1 MAIIGTWTS
10 NNTQLF
16 GGIKRFSHAQAE
28 AGNYKLPVFDEVKRD
43 SDVVSDMSVIDKYFK
58 NMQERETAGA
68 YWDSTSFGKFLYA
81 SVSTNKPTR
90 VGSYRRMAMFPEV
103 GDAIDEICDNAM
115 AFDEN
120 NKIVS
125 FKLNRK
131 FDAAAE
137 KEINAAA
144 EEYLDLFNFES
155 SMFEIMRQL
164 VVEGEVC
171 WENIISKDH
180 PDAGVI
186 GINPIP
192 CETYDFAIDTKAN
205 KKTGIIINIASSDQS
220 ADNKEGSGKNN
231 TNKRVVGN
239 MSVETLSSINNL
251 SSYEKIKNGEVC
263 YMPFE
268 QVTYANTGLISFD
281 GLMVYPVLERA
292 RKAYNQLSLIE
303 DAIIIYRLVRA
314 PERYV
319 FNVDTGT
326 ASRARAEQEV
336 LKMMKRYNTKKV
348 YNPTTGTT
356 TNEYD
361 PTLLVECLALSTKI
375 PLLDGR
381 TLTLSEIISEFDENK
396 KQLWAYSFDPETGKF
411 APGKISWAGVTRKN
425 AELVKITLDNGETEI
440 CTPDHKFPVWGKG
453 KVEAQ
458 DLIPGDS
465 LIAFN
470 RKNGKVKKH
479 GRDYEM
485 VYDHASQRWVFT
497 HQEVADYFRGTL
509 CEEYVYDESY
519 RGEFT
524 TRHHKNLDANDNS
537 PENLVWMNWKD
548 HWKLHGSTMQTR
560 WADPEFRANTISKS
574 REFWSS
580 EDNKQRMSAHMS
592 ELYSFR
598 HSKHIYNAVIELI
611 KSGRA
616 AFVEDVV
623 EFCNNN
629 SYIVGEFRKV
639 HSGTK
644 FEHGN
649 VNKGYV
655 QFLMKSYRRAA
666 FRDVV
671 RELNPNAKF
680 LNQGMLDNVRSQKKL
695 VFTHDMLKMVIDQV
709 KKDPSIK
716 MKDCASILVKDAEFM
731 KLMDDANGD
740 NPQYKRDKIGWGH
753 IQSIV
758 RAGGYDDFRLFR
770 KEATNHNHRVV
781 SVERLPYREDTG
793 TLVIDGDNEY
803 HDYHT
808 FALASGVVT
817 TNSFWFSKPAGS
829 TGTTVDT
836 LSSSVNLGEMKDLD
850 YFLRKLYV
858 SLKIPYNR
866 YAQPEINIQRGEQ
879 INYEEYRFAKFI
891 MRLQQCLAKG
901 LANGLISH
909 LRLRGVWDRLKL
921 RNRDFI
927 VQFTP
932 PTSFDIYESQKRLQ
946 LMTERYSLMAQYQ
959 EMSKTLLQKKY
970 LGWTE
975 IDVEENWRFLEE
987 EQMKAAKIRWKT
999 MQIEQTGKVGK
1010 PGTDPYASQVVG
1022 GEGQPGEPGTE
1033 GQDQQDQSII
1043 QPAQNQGAG
1052 GGYPGL
1058 PPSLDS
1064 EEDQQGQDEQDEEE
1078 KKDGE

>member
-58 NMQERETAGA
+58 NMQERETSGA

-81 SVSTNKPTR
+81 SISTNKPTR

-120 NKIVS
+120 NKIVA

-144 EEYLDLFNFES
+144 EEYLNLFNFES
-155 SMFEIMRQL
+155 NMFEIMRQL

-220 ADNKEGSGKNN
+220 ADNKEGTGKNN
-231 TNKRVVGN
+231 NNKRVVGN

-303 DAIIIYRLVRA
+303 DSIIIYRLVRA

-326 ASRARAEQEV
+326 ASRSRAEQEV

-348 YNPTTGTT
+348 YNPSTGTT

-361 PTLLVECLALSTKI
+361 PCLLLECLSMNTGV

-381 TLTLSEIISEFDENK
+381 TLTISQISDEMNGG

-411 APGKISWAGVTRKN
+411 APGKISWAGVTRKD
-425 AELVKITLDNGETEI
+425 AEVMKITFDNDKTMTV
-440 CTPDHKFPVWGKG
+440 TPDHKFPVWGKG
-453 KVEAQ
+453 KVEAK
-458 DLIPGDS
+458 DLVIGDS
-465 LIAFN
+465 MIAFN
-470 RKNGKVKKH
+470 RKKEKITAEKN
-479 GRDYEM
+479 DYEM
-485 VYDHASQRWVFT
+485 IYDHASQKWIYT
-497 HQEVADYFRGTL
+497 HQAVADYFKGTL
-509 CEEYVYDESY
+509 CEQYVWDEENFSKNK
-519 RGEFT
+519 RFSV
-524 TRHHKNLDANDNS
+524 RHHKNYDKSMKAAWKRSDSIRSALKKYND
-537 PENLVWMNWKD
+537 EK
-548 HWKLHGSTMQTR
+548 
-560 WADPEFRANTISKS
+560 WADPKN
-574 REFWSS
+574 RE
-580 EDNKQRMSAHMS
+580 RLSAW
-592 ELYSFR
+592 YSFKP
-598 HSKHIYNAVIELI
+598 SKLI
-611 KSGRA
+611 FDRITTAIADKRL
-616 AFVEDVV
+616 AFIDEVV
-623 EFCNNN
+623 EFCN
-629 SYIVGEFRKV
+629 SDELCAAEYSRVHTSVHTVGEKISRQYLMMLSKNFGFDSFR
-639 HSGTK
+639 S
-644 FEHGN
+644 
-649 VNKGYV
+649 
-655 QFLMKSYRRAA
+655 LI
-666 FRDVV
+666 
-671 RELNPNAKF
+671 REFNPTAKF
-680 LNQGMLDNVRSQKKL
+680 VNQRTLDRARLQKKF
-695 VFTHDMLKMVIDQV
+695 VYTHDMLKMLIDTV
-709 KKDPSIK
+709 KANRDIK
-716 MKDCASILVKDAEFM
+716 MKECAVILKNDQRFM
-731 KLMDDANGD
+731 ELMDEANGD
-740 NPQYKRDKIGWGH
+740 NSQYKREKFGWGH
-753 IQSIV
+753 VQSLV
-758 RAGGYDDFRLFR
+758 HSFGYEDFRLFR
-770 KEATNHNHRVV
+770 KELQNHNHRVV
-781 SVERLPYREDTG
+781 KIEYLSQREDTG
-793 TLVIDGDNEY
+793 TLVIDGDNEF

-808 FALASGVVT
+808 FATDAGVAT
-817 TNSFWFSKPAGS
+817 CNSFWFSKPAGS

-987 EQMKAAKIRWKT
+987 EQIKAAKIRWKT

-1022 GEGQPGEPGTE
+1022 AEGQSPE
-1033 GQDQQDQSII
+1033 GQQGQENVI
-1043 QPAQNQGAG
+1043 QPSSSQSQPGQ
-1052 GGYPGL
+1052 YPGL
-1058 PPSLDS
+1058 PPPLQDH
-1064 EEDQQGQDEQDEEE
+1064 EDDQQGQIKDDEEGDE
-1078 KKDGE
+1078 RDVE